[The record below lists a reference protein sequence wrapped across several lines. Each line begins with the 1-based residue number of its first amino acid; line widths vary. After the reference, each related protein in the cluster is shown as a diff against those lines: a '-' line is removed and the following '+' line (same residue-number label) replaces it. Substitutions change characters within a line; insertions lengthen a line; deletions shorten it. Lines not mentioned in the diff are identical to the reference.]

1 MKDENGNL
9 LADPQNVLNRWKNFF
24 NQVLNVHGV
33 HDVRQMD
40 IHTNEPLVPEPSLV
54 EVEIAIGKLKS
65 YKSPGTDNIP
75 AELIKAGGETLYL
88 GYTDLFV
95 VYGIRRNCH
104 SSGRNLLLY
113 QFIKRAIRLTVIII
127 EESPS
132 YQLPTKFFQH
142 SSGQVNSTFQLN
154 YCGSSV

>member
-1 MKDENGNL
+1 
-9 LADPQNVLNRWKNFF
+9 
-24 NQVLNVHGV
+24 VLNVHGV

-40 IHTNEPLVPEPSLV
+40 IHTAEPLVPEPSLV

-65 YKSPGTDNIP
+65 YKSPGTHNIQ
-75 AELIKAGGETLYL
+75 AELIKAGGDTLYSEIHRL
-88 GYTDLFV
+88 IC

-113 QFIKRAIRLTVIII
+113 QFIKRAIRLIVIII

-132 YQLPTKFFQH
+132 YQLSTKF
-142 SSGQVNSTFQLN
+142 
-154 YCGSSV
+154 